1 MMTAIEV
8 LFMIITIA
16 TNSHDDGYTG
26 SIYNYD
32 NDSYQQPWWQLY
44 RFYL

>member
-8 LFMIITIA
+8 LFIIMITMA

-32 NDSYQQPWWQLY
+32 NYSHQQP
-44 RFYL
+44 